1 MILGCDVMARHWDL
15 KAKSLRIYFWIDQT
29 KFFCCSLGFWFASF
43 NGVFVVVETLPDRVG
58 IAYF

>member
-1 MILGCDVMARHWDL
+1 MAGHWDL